1 MLYYFIKLLLLEI
14 VMYIVGFFV
23 LYFCYGKK
31 MLFKK
36 IVIFFE
42 RFENDGE
49 FFFIVIYM
57 NKKFELLIE
66 IMIDKI
72 KVNF

>member
-36 IVIFFE
+36 IVIFLK
-42 RFENDGE
+42 ENDGE

-57 NKKFELLIE
+57 YKKFELLIE